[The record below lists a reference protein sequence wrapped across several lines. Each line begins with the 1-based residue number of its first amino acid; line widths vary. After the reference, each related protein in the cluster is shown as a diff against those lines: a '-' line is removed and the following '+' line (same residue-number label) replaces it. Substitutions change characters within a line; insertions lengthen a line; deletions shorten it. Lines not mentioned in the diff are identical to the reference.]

1 MLHTIRLYLP
11 VKKSDDVR
19 TLCNYLHIS
28 DSSLSAYL
36 YNADTAV
43 DFRLKLKQ
51 FNAVL
56 ADRRII
62 SNFYFGIEAATKKFI
77 VRLSLDL
84 QALFDGFKSTTLYSS
99 SNYSFNMLTRQ
110 FYLYTAEYLELPLF
124 LCDFCR
130 YQLSYVEFA
139 ANIVVPAI
147 HSDLFALMLQKTA
160 MPYNGFIIDSVG
172 EKGAKTIYI
181 RSKSNDKDH
190 NKGKFLKIYNKS
202 EAVKQKQTYVTDNI
216 TTADTILYR
225 YEVIYTRDEI
235 RKLELQHSTEEILS
249 DTFSANILREY
260 AERFFCGGTYYTANI
275 LDTRIKKAIKKA
287 ANTSGKVIDTRIKK
301 AIQLRKKVTL
311 HKALKKIKM
320 LPSEKDL
327 QKTLSANNI
336 CIVPIPR
343 EHSKNINDNCM
354 TNYLSIS
361 I

>member
-1 MLHTIRLYLP
+1 MA
-11 VKKSDDVR
+11 VKKSDDVHE
-19 TLCNYLHIS
+19 LCNYLKIS
-28 DSSLSAYL
+28 DSSLAAYQ
-36 YNADTAV
+36 YNADSAI

-51 FNAVL
+51 FNAIL
-56 ADRRII
+56 AERRII

-84 QALFDGFKSTTLYSS
+84 QALFDGYKSTTLYSS
-99 SNYSFNMLTRQ
+99 NTYSFSMLTRQ

-160 MPYNGFIIDSVG
+160 MPYNGFIIDSTG

-181 RSKSNDKDH
+181 RSKSNAKDH
-190 NKGKFLKIYNKS
+190 SKGKFIKIYNKS
-202 EAVKQKQTYVTDNI
+202 EAIRQKQTYVVDNI
-216 TTADTILYR
+216 TTDDTVLYR

-235 RKLELQHSTEEILS
+235 RKLELTYSAEDILS
-249 DTFSANILREY
+249 DTFSANILKEY
-260 AERFFCGGTYYTANI
+260 AERFFCGGIYYTANI
-275 LDTRIKKAIKKA
+275 LDTKIKKAIKKEA
-287 ANTSGKVIDTRIKK
+287 ANTSGKVIDSRIKK
-301 AIQLRKKVTL
+301 AIEFRKKVTV

-320 LPSEKDL
+320 LPKEKDL
-327 QKTLSANNI
+327 QKTLSFNNI

>member
-1 MLHTIRLYLP
+1 MP
-11 VKKSDDVR
+11 VKKSDDVHE
-19 TLCNYLHIS
+19 LCNYLHIS

-36 YNADTAV
+36 YNADSAV
-43 DFRLKLKQ
+43 DFKLKLKQ
-51 FNAVL
+51 FNKIL
-56 ADRRII
+56 AERRII
-62 SNFYFGIEAATKKFI
+62 SNFYFGVEAATKKFI

-99 SNYSFNMLTRQ
+99 SNYSFSALTRQ

-139 ANIVVPAI
+139 ANIAVPVI

-160 MPYNGFIIDSVG
+160 IPYNGFIIDSTG
-172 EKGAKTIYI
+172 EKGSKTLYI
-181 RSKSNDKDH
+181 RSKANAKDH
-190 NKGKFLKIYNKS
+190 SKGKFIKIYNKS
-202 EAVKQKQTYVTDNI
+202 EAIKQKQTYVTD
-216 TTADTILYR
+216 TISTDNTVLYR
-225 YEVIYTRDEI
+225 YEVIFNRDEI

-249 DTFSANILREY
+249 DTFSAHILREY
-260 AERFFCGGTYYTANI
+260 AERFFCAGTYYTANI

-287 ANTSGKVIDTRIKK
+287 ANTSGKVVDSRIAK
-301 AIQLRKKVTL
+301 AIQLRKKITV

-327 QKTLSANNI
+327 QKTLSLNNI
-336 CIVPIPR
+336 CIVPLPR
-343 EHSKNINDNCM
+343 EHKKNIQDNCM

>member
-1 MLHTIRLYLP
+1 MLHTVRLYLP
-11 VKKSDDVR
+11 VKKSDDVHS
-19 TLCNYLHIS
+19 LCNYLNIS

-36 YNADTAV
+36 YNADSAV
-43 DFRLKLKQ
+43 DFKLKLKQ

-99 SNYSFNMLTRQ
+99 SNYSFSMLTRQ

-124 LCDFCR
+124 LCDFCQ

-139 ANIVVPAI
+139 ANISVPAI

-160 MPYNGFIIDSVG
+160 MPYNGFVIDSVG
-172 EKGAKTIYI
+172 EKGAKTLYI
-181 RSKSNDKDH
+181 RSKSNAKDH
-190 NKGKFLKIYNKS
+190 SKGKFIKIYNKS
-202 EAVKQKQTYVTDNI
+202 EAVKQKQTYVVDNI
-216 TTADTILYR
+216 TTADTVLYR
-225 YEVIYTRDEI
+225 YEVIFNRDEI
-235 RKLELQHSTEEILS
+235 RKLELTYSTEDILS
-249 DTFSANILREY
+249 DTFSANIIEEY

-287 ANTSGKVIDTRIKK
+287 ANTSGKVVDSRIQK
-301 AIQLRKKVTL
+301 AIQFRKKVTL

-320 LPSEKDL
+320 LPSEKNL
-327 QKTLSANNI
+327 LKILSENNI
-336 CIVPIPR
+336 CIVPLPR

>member
-1 MLHTIRLYLP
+1 MLHTVRLYLP

-19 TLCNYLHIS
+19 TLCNYLNIS
-28 DSSLSAYL
+28 DSSLAAYQ
-36 YNADTAV
+36 YNADSAV

-56 ADRRII
+56 AENRII

-99 SNYSFNMLTRQ
+99 NAYSFSMLTRQ

-130 YQLSYVEFA
+130 YQLSYIEFA
-139 ANIVVPAI
+139 ANITVPSI
-147 HSDLFALMLQKTA
+147 HADLFALMLSKTA
-160 MPYNGFIIDSVG
+160 MPYNGFIIDSTG

-181 RSKSNDKDH
+181 RSKSNAKDH
-190 NKGKFLKIYNKS
+190 SKGKFIKIYNKT
-202 EAVKQKQTYVTDNI
+202 EAIKQKQTYVTD
-216 TTADTILYR
+216 TISTDNTVLYR
-225 YEVIYTRDEI
+225 YEVIFNRDEI
-235 RKLELQHSTEEILS
+235 RKLELQHSTEDILS

-260 AERFFCGGTYYTANI
+260 AERFFCAGTYYTANI

-287 ANTSGKVIDTRIKK
+287 ADTSGKVIDSRIQK
-301 AIQLRKKVTL
+301 AIQLRKKITV
-311 HKALKKIKM
+311 HKTLKKIKM
-320 LPSEKDL
+320 LPKEKDL
-327 QKTLSANNI
+327 QKTLSFSNI
-336 CIVPIPR
+336 CIVPLPR

-354 TNYLSIS
+354 TNYLFTSI
-361 I
+361 